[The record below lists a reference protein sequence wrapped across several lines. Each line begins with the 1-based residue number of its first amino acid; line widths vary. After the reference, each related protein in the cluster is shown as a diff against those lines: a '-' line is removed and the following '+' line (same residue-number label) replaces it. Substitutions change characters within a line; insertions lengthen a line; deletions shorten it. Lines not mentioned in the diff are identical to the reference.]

1 MIDKPLCYYSYW
13 KLHLVYLCSEI
24 GFRCDKLL
32 PAFSQ
37 NWESIQRFGILHYN
51 LCSTP
56 ELNVRAQTFGKAE
69 VGVARSRVHHGCHSL
84 TPPAKQAK
92 QYKPVEQ
99 SEFRK
104 QELCCCPEPLTF
116 FQWPSVTGATVDVC
130 TTTQK
135 KLYPVHHH
143 RLTFS
148 RSLRCQNLS
157 EHIARRWCD

>member
-1 MIDKPLCYYSYW
+1 
-13 KLHLVYLCSEI
+13 VYLCSEI
-24 GFRCDKLL
+24 GVRCDKLL
-32 PAFSQ
+32 PTFSQ
-37 NWESIQRFGILHYN
+37 NWASTQRIGTLTYD

-69 VGVARSRVHHGCHSL
+69 VGVARSRVHLGCHSL

-104 QELCCCPEPLTF
+104 QVLCCCQEPVTF
-116 FQWPSVTGATVDVC
+116 FQLSSTTGATLDFC

-135 KLYPVHHH
+135 KIHAFHHQ

-148 RSLRCQNLS
+148 RSLRWCQNLS
-157 EHIARRWCD
+157 ERIARRWCD